1 MAESQLKRQRE
12 ENGVQGYD
20 ECVAEE
26 EYSKRHKSYND
37 ILSILELQEEDEPN
51 QDLSDIFTSL
61 EQELS
66 SSDSTAVCGGGSGG
80 SFGSGGDVSGSEAE
94 SVDETCFSAA
104 PDRNSGG
111 DSGNNES
118 IEEDDER
125 VRVMRHLLEASD
137 DELGIP
143 NRVEESGE
151 EEETGSGDK
160 QQLFLSGDW
169 KWQFE
174 DDAADYYY
182 NFMHLQ
188 SELFI

>member
-12 ENGVQGYD
+12 ENDVPGY
-20 ECVAEE
+20 ECAAEE
-26 EYSKRHKSYND
+26 DYSKRHKSYND
-37 ILSILELQEEDEPN
+37 ILSILEQEEDEPN

-61 EQELS
+61 QQELS
-66 SSDSTAVCGGGSGG
+66 SSDSTAVCGGGGG
-80 SFGSGGDVSGSEAE
+80 SVGSGDVSGSEAE
-94 SVDETCFSAA
+94 SVDETCGSAA
-104 PDRNSGG
+104 PDRSSGG
-111 DSGNNES
+111 DSSNNES
-118 IEEDDER
+118 CEEDER

-151 EEETGSGDK
+151 GEETGSGDK

>member
-12 ENGVQGYD
+12 EHECSYDIQGY
-20 ECVAEE
+20 ECEQE
-26 EYSKRHKSYND
+26 DYSKRHKSYND
-37 ILSILELQEEDEPN
+37 ILSILEQEEDEPN
-51 QDLSDIFTSL
+51 QDLSDIFTIFQ
-61 EQELS
+61 QELS
-66 SSDSTAVCGGGSGG
+66 SSDSTAVDHSSGVGCCGSG
-80 SFGSGGDVSGSEAE
+80 SGSGSEAE
-94 SVDETCFSAA
+94 SADKTCGSGA
-104 PDRNSGG
+104 PDRATTSSGAA
-111 DSGNNES
+111 SFNEG
-118 IEEDDER
+118 IEEDER

-151 EEETGSGDK
+151 EETDSGEQ

-174 DDAADYYY
+174 DDAANYYT
-182 NFMHLQ
+182 FMQLQ